1 MRISL
6 IIFLLL
12 LSGLSLAQKVSPQI
26 ANSAGFDLSNS
37 GIVISFSVGE
47 PAVATF
53 TNSDFI
59 ITQGFL
65 QPEIIPCNDATLTY
79 YPNPAQDEL
88 TVELNGCELKIES
101 MQLIDIWGR
110 VITSIAPTP
119 NKKVFLG
126 DVSPGVYFLRVFLT
140 NTESQTI
147 KIAKVSN

>member
-1 MRISL
+1 MRTSLL
-6 IIFLLL
+6 IILLL
-12 LSGLSLAQKVSPQI
+12 LSGMSLAQRVSPQI
-26 ANSAGFDLSNS
+26 ANSAGFDLSNG
-37 GIVISFSVGE
+37 GIVISFSLGE

-53 TNSDFI
+53 SNSDFI

-65 QPEIIPCNDATLTY
+65 QPEIIPCSDTELTY

-88 TVELNGCELKIES
+88 TVDINGCETKIES

-110 VITSIAPTP
+110 LITTIMPTP
-119 NKKVFLG
+119 DNKVFLG

-140 NTESQTI
+140 NTESQTL